1 MHLFGAIIA
10 FLWLMPPRPGVK
22 LSEQA
27 WERYRELGLNR
38 YQAILPALSE
48 DTRVLAVEGPKLF
61 PVVLMEYS
69 DVEATY
75 DDEDFQRMLF
85 DGPWKPGTAHD
96 YYDEV
101 SYGRVDLQGQVYG
114 PYEADHF
121 STYYAN
127 DEYGIG
133 NDYNRSAGLLVYEA
147 CKRSDPYVDYSQYDN
162 DKDGYVDI
170 FTVVHVSYGAEETDD
185 EDDIWSHEFSLS
197 GWAEYGGLG
206 VYKTNDPDPNNP
218 GSYIKI
224 DVYTMNPELS
234 DYSILGK
241 EGISNIGVFC
251 HEWGHGFGLPDLYIT
266 DGVNAG
272 KAGLGHFCLMASGSW
287 AGDPP
292 GSSPVHLCAWC
303 KYFLGWVEPEAL
315 ERDRLEL
322 VENAWFSTSSASPST
337 YRIFP
342 NPSGVDWSF
351 ESVGRGEYFLVENR
365 QRIGFDEGL
374 PGDGLLILHVDES
387 KETNS
392 DLENPLVGIMQA
404 DGDPDYLFTSGV
416 GWASDLWSDDS
427 FGFNNSSTPS
437 SRFYDGAP
445 SGASVTEISP
455 ADSVMTARLEIAVLL
470 LGHVYS
476 YPNPFN
482 VHEHERA
489 TIVYEP
495 TDEEKA
501 ADQYPDFRVLIYNL
515 AGKRVRILDERPTEI
530 SRYSRTAFWDGTND
544 AGRPVASGLYFYIV
558 ETFEGSR
565 VAERN
570 KGMMTLLR

>member
-38 YQAILPALSE
+38 YQAILPAPSE

-69 DVEATY
+69 DVDATY
-75 DDEDFQRMLF
+75 SNEDFQRMLF
-85 DGPWKPGTAHD
+85 DGPWDPGTAHE

-114 PYEADHF
+114 PYEADHS

-147 CKRSDPYVDYSQYDN
+147 CKRSDPYVDYSLYDN
-162 DKDGYVDI
+162 DGDGYVDI
-170 FTVVHVSYGAEETDD
+170 FTVIHVGYGAEETDD

-197 GWAEYGGLG
+197 GWEYYGGPG
-206 VYKTNDPDPNNP
+206 VYETND
-218 GSYIKI
+218 GVKI

-234 DYSILGK
+234 DPPRD
-241 EGISNIGVFC
+241 EISNIGVFC

-404 DGDPDYLFTSGV
+404 DGDPDYLFTSGS
-416 GWASDLWSDDS
+416 GRASDLWSDDS

-482 VHEHERA
+482 VHEHKRA

-515 AGKRVRILDERPTEI
+515 AGKRVRILDEKPTEI

-558 ETFEGSR
+558 ETFEGDR

>member
-1 MHLFGAIIA
+1 MHLFVAIVA
-10 FLWLMPPRPGVK
+10 FLWLMPPRAGVE
-22 LSEQA
+22 LSDEA

-38 YQAILPALSE
+38 YQAILPAPSE
-48 DTRVLAVEGPKLF
+48 DTRVLVVEGPKRF
-61 PVVLMEYS
+61 PVVLMEYT

-85 DGPWKPGTAHD
+85 AGPWPSGTAHE

-101 SYGRVDLQGQVYG
+101 SYGRVDLTGQVYG
-114 PYEADHF
+114 PYEADHS

-127 DEYGIG
+127 NEYGIG

-147 CKRSDPYVDYSQYDN
+147 CKRSDPYVDYSLYDN
-162 DKDGYVDI
+162 DGDGYVDI
-170 FTVVHVSYGAEETDD
+170 FTVIHVGYGAEETGD

-197 GWAEYGGLG
+197 GWAEYGGPG
-206 VYKTNDPDPNNP
+206 AYPTND
-218 GSYIKI
+218 GVKI

-234 DYSILGK
+234 DPPRD
-241 EGISNIGVFC
+241 EISNIGVFC

-266 DGVNAG
+266 DGINAG
-272 KAGLGHFCLMASGSW
+272 KAGLGDFCLMASGSW

-292 GSSPVHLCAWC
+292 GSSPVHPCAWC

-322 VENAWFSTSSASPST
+322 IENAGFPTSSASPSA
-337 YRIFP
+337 YRIFA

-404 DGDPDYLFTSGV
+404 DGDPDYLFTSGA
-416 GWASDLWSDDS
+416 GRALDLWADDT
-427 FGFNNSSTPS
+427 FGFNNSSIPS

-445 SGASVTEISP
+445 SGASVTAISP
-455 ADSVMTARLEIAVLL
+455 ADSVMTARLEIGVLL
-470 LGHVYS
+470 LGRVYS

-482 VHEHERA
+482 VHERERV

-558 ETFEGSR
+558 ETLEGSR
-565 VAERN
+565 VVERN
-570 KGMMTLLR
+570 KAKMTLLR

>member
-1 MHLFGAIIA
+1 MHLFGAIVA
-10 FLWLMPPRPGVK
+10 FLWLMPPRAGVE
-22 LSEQA
+22 LSDEA

-38 YQAILPALSE
+38 YQAILPAPSE
-48 DTRVLAVEGPKLF
+48 DRRVLVVEGPKRF
-61 PVVLMEYS
+61 PVVLMEYT

-85 DGPWKPGTAHD
+85 AGPWPSGTAHE

-101 SYGRVDLQGQVYG
+101 SYGRVDLTGQVYG
-114 PYEADHF
+114 PYESDHS
-121 STYYAN
+121 STYYVN
-127 DEYGIG
+127 NKSGLG
-133 NDYNRSAGLLVYEA
+133 DYPQCAGLLVWEA
-147 CKRSDPYVDYSQYDN
+147 CEKSDPYVDYSLYDN
-162 DKDGYVDI
+162 DGDGYVDI
-170 FTVVHVSYGAEETDD
+170 FTVIHVGYGTEETGDSIN
-185 EDDIWSHEFSLS
+185 DIWSHEFSLS
-197 GWAEYGGLG
+197 GWEYYGGPG
-206 VYKTNDPDPNNP
+206 VYETND
-218 GSYIKI
+218 GVKI

-234 DYSILGK
+234 DYSVLGE

-266 DGVNAG
+266 DGINAG
-272 KAGLGHFCLMASGSW
+272 KAGLGDFCLMASGSW
-287 AGDPP
+287 GAVGEDW
-292 GSSPVHLCAWC
+292 GSSPVHPCAWC

-322 VENAWFSTSSASPST
+322 VENAGFPTSSASPSA
-337 YRIFP
+337 YRIFA

-365 QRIGFDEGL
+365 RRIGFDKGL

-404 DGDPDYLFTSGV
+404 DGDPGFLFTDGAGS
-416 GWASDLWSDDS
+416 ASDLWESDTL
-427 FGFNNSSTPS
+427 GFSNFSVPS

-445 SGASVTEISP
+445 SGASVTAISP
-455 ADSVMTARLEIAVLL
+455 ADSVMTARLEIGVVLL
-470 LGHVYS
+470 GRVYS

-482 VHEHERA
+482 VHERERV

-558 ETFEGSR
+558 ETLEGSR
-565 VAERN
+565 VVERN
-570 KGMMTLLR
+570 KAKMTLLR